1 MGEKIHALRLYLG
14 LSLQAFGESLGYTGR
29 HISRFEKNVVEPDE
43 RVIQRICEVFHVEPS
58 YFTGALSVEQSVSV
72 TSQFSGISV
81 IQFSPSK
88 A

>member
-58 YFTGALSVEQSVSV
+58 YFTGELSVVYMSTENPV
-72 TSQFSGISV
+72 TRSLKTRSL
-81 IQFSPSK
+81 
-88 A
+88 